1 MTERYRDLCGEVGI
15 HLQGHDPGLEKAF
28 NASSRGVCLGV
39 SFDLEAWTWS
49 LSGGKVVKY
58 TAAIDEI
65 LDRQVAT
72 IRELKSVVGKIMW
85 IEPLWAGSR

>member
-1 MTERYRDLCGEVGI
+1 MTANYRALCDEVGI

-39 SFDLEAWTWS
+39 SFDLEEWTWS
-49 LSGGKVVKY
+49 LSEGKVVKY

-65 LDRQVAT
+65 LERQVAT

-85 IEPLWAGSR
+85 IEPLWTGSR